1 MKESKMSPAT
11 VGYHGRRK
19 RYILITIIAVPAI
32 AGALIFA
39 NQQHPYEN
47 SILLN
52 FDSYGNNSVDKKFV
66 RIDTGAPQP
75 KAMWVIK
82 ADPTAPS
89 VPNVLA
95 RLSDGKSGSEYHMLI
110 KSTGIYSSFQ
120 AGVKFKIISG
130 QQSVAGL
137 IIRFQD
143 TDRYF
148 VLQADAKNHK
158 FSLCRA
164 QPGIILCTQDTDA
177 YIATGQWHSI
187 NAQVAGVGGEP
198 GIVGYLDGV
207 RLIQRY
213 DANYMNG
220 GQIGLWTK
228 GDTTVYFDDL
238 EANY

>member
-1 MKESKMSPAT
+1 MQQSKLSPAT
-11 VGYHGRRK
+11 VGYCGRRK

-39 NQQHPYEN
+39 SQQHPYGS

-52 FDSYGNNSVDKKFV
+52 FDSYGNNSIDKTFI
-66 RIDTGAPQP
+66 RIDTGAPHS
-75 KAMWVIK
+75 KGIWVIK
-82 ADPTAPS
+82 TDPTAPTI
-89 VPNVLA
+89 PHILA
-95 RLSDGKSGSEYHMLI
+95 RLSDGESSSDYHMLI
-110 KSTGIYSSFQ
+110 KRVGIYSNLQ

-130 QQSVAGL
+130 EQSIAGL

-143 TDRYF
+143 SDRYF
-148 VLQADAKNHK
+148 ILQADARNHK

-164 QPGIILCTQDTDA
+164 QPGIILCTQDKDA
-177 YIATGQWHSI
+177 YLAMGQWHSI
-187 NAQVAGVGGEP
+187 VAQVAGVGGEP
-198 GIVGYLDGV
+198 GIVGYLDGI

-213 DANYMNG
+213 DQNYMTG